1 MPSPSKARPVP
12 IYHSFY
18 TQRWL
23 LVESK
28 GLGLLYWGAMASMVF
43 WVFLQLLISNGFVDR
58 YTPFISVNFWQ
69 DRAIDGHWWYKATK
83 GSEPEYCGHKYYW
96 GDGTDWGSES
106 VKCINPEELPNSTFF
121 YQDDD
126 GFSIATSIARGT
138 EWTSD
143 DVRLYRDIE
152 HATVVF
158 QPSLWTERETSDI
171 SGCTI
176 YGSDGKKI
184 NSRVLELYPNR
195 NKTSDIWQEREEYIL
210 ISLKDIL
217 SAVNKTW
224 DDIGGEN
231 ARLRLQG
238 IELVA
243 HVDVRNFHK
252 AFSPSSDLE
261 CTIRFAVLRD
271 QFTLVK
277 RFYDKDSVVA
287 VQHGLKMRV
296 VTTGSIGYPST
307 RAFFETLV
315 VGLGML
321 SLSQTIADFV
331 AQFLHPKK
339 TVINRAC
346 VDSLNLEEKI
356 AVGKQ
361 D

>member
-1 MPSPSKARPVP
+1 MPPTTVKPLP
-12 IYHSFY
+12 IYYSFY

-69 DRAIDGHWWYKATK
+69 DRAIDGNWWYQREKD
-83 GSEPEYCGHKYYW
+83 SVPDYCGHRYYW
-96 GDGTDWGSES
+96 GESTDWGSEE
-106 VKCINPEELPNSTFF
+106 VACLDPESLPNSTFF
-121 YQDDD
+121 YQDDE
-126 GFSIATSIARGT
+126 GFAIATSIAYGT
-138 EWTSD
+138 EWASN
-143 DVRLYRDIE
+143 DVRLYKDME
-152 HATVVF
+152 HVTVVF

-171 SGCTI
+171 SGCTV
-176 YGSDGKKI
+176 YGSDGKKVP
-184 NSRVLELYPNR
+184 SRVLDLYPTR
-195 NKTSDIWQEREEYIL
+195 NKSSDVWQEREEYIL
-210 ISLKDIL
+210 ISLEDIL
-217 SAVNKTW
+217 RSVNRSW
-224 DDIGGEN
+224 DDIGGEK
-231 ARLRLQG
+231 AKLRLQG

-243 HVDVRNFHK
+243 HIDVRNYHK
-252 AFSPSSDLE
+252 PFSPSDDLE

-277 RFYDKDSVVA
+277 RFYERDSVVA
-287 VQHGLKMRV
+287 VQHGLKMRI

-307 RAFFETLV
+307 RAFFETIV

-339 TVINRAC
+339 TVINKAC
-346 VDSLNLEEKI
+346 VDSLNLDEKK